1 MKFLSLEP
9 FVPSG
14 SNFEGSKRLFLELG
28 FKINWDQGGYV
39 GFQKDEC
46 RFILQQYDQ
55 VEFAQNFM
63 LSVKVTDVAAYRELI
78 IEKQLPEK
86 FGIRVG
92 KVTQQPYGKELNMID
107 IAGVCWHFVEQ

>member
-14 SNFEGSKRLFLELG
+14 SNFEGSKQLFQELG
-28 FKINWDQGGYV
+28 FEINWDSGDYI

-46 RFILQQYDQ
+46 RFILQKYDQ
-55 VEFAQNFM
+55 AEFAQNFM
-63 LSVKVTDVAAYRELI
+63 LSVKVTDVAAYRSFIL
-78 IEKQLPEK
+78 EKQLPEK
-86 FGIRVG
+86 FGIRIS
-92 KVTQQPYGKELNMID
+92 KITQQPYGKELNLID